1 MHGILDLP
9 EVAPPIETYPGAQ
22 AVSRAIALLKAFSDQ
37 QPEWTLSELAQRV
50 GLNKA
55 TVHRLLA
62 ALEAEQF
69 ITRNPA
75 TGGYRLGPELIVLGG
90 CAVRANDLPT
100 AARPALEE
108 LADATGETTSLEVL
122 AGGEVMILDEVSSR
136 HLLGIAQDVG
146 MRLPLHAT
154 STGKLL
160 LAHLGQADADALLAE
175 PLPALTAGT
184 ITSPATLRRQL
195 AAIRAEGY
203 AVTAGELEIGF
214 SAVAAPV
221 RNAAGRVVA
230 AVSVGGPS
238 SRLDDDTLRQV
249 IQLTRRAGEQV
260 SRRLGFRGNHSD
272 HSQR

>member
-1 MHGILDLP
+1 MHGILELP
-9 EVAPPIETYPGAQ
+9 ESTAPIETYPGAQ

-37 QPEWTLSELAQRV
+37 QPEWTLGELAQRV

-90 CAVRANDLPT
+90 YALRANDLPT

-108 LADATGETTSLEVL
+108 LAEATGETTSLEVL

-146 MRLPLHAT
+146 MRLPLHVT

-160 LAHLGQADADALLAE
+160 LAHLPQDQADALLQD
-175 PLPALTAGT
+175 PLHALTAAT
-184 ITSPATLRRQL
+184 VTSPAALRRQL
-195 AAIRAEGY
+195 DAIRVAGY

-214 SAVAAPV
+214 TAVAVPV
-221 RNAAGRVVA
+221 RDAGGNVVA
-230 AVSVGGPS
+230 ALSVGGPS
-238 SRLDDDTLRQV
+238 SRLEGDALERV
-249 IQLTRRAGEQV
+249 IQFTRRAGEQV
-260 SRRLGFRGNHSD
+260 SRRLGFRGIHFER
-272 HSQR
+272 SQR

>member
-1 MHGILDLP
+1 MHEILELP
-9 EVAPPIETYPGAQ
+9 ETPAQIETYPGAQ

-37 QPEWTLSELAQRV
+37 QPEWALSELTQRV

-75 TGGYRLGPELIVLGG
+75 TGGYRLGPALIVLGG
-90 CAVRANDLPT
+90 YAVRANELPVV
-100 AARPALEE
+100 ARPALEE
-108 LADATGETTSLEVL
+108 LAESTGETTTLEVL
-122 AGGEVMILDEVSSR
+122 AGDAVMILDEVSSR

-160 LAHLGQADADALLAE
+160 LAHLPEAE
-175 PLPALTAGT
+175 AAAVLGAQRRALTDNT
-184 ITSPATLRRQL
+184 VTSPAVLRRQL
-195 AAIRAEGY
+195 GEIRASGC
-203 AVTAGELEIGF
+203 AVTSGELELGF
-214 SAVAAPV
+214 TAVAAPV
-221 RNAAGRVVA
+221 RDASGRVVA

-238 SRLDDDTLRQV
+238 SRLDGDALERV
-249 IQLTRRAGEQV
+249 VELTRRAGEQI
-260 SRRLGFRGNHSD
+260 SRRLGFR
-272 HSQR
+272 